1 MQITIGVISNSLLK
15 KSGST
20 KMNYLSII
28 YDEHIEKPYCI
39 NGWSI
44 GVCTTC
50 GCSAIRTRIF
60 NFIVSELD
68 INPEQTG
75 TRKYYRSLSNVQNAT
90 LLRKMIENLC
100 ETLNKLSD
108 RETRRIGEIDYGSDV
123 PRFMHSSFLVFLVLE
138 IWVSLRTIYEE
149 RQREDAL
156 KYFLGNIQNN
166 VVHKLITSMDDHFK
180 AHRYRQD
187 LSKNQF

>member
-1 MQITIGVISNSLLK
+1 
-15 KSGST
+15 
-20 KMNYLSII
+20 MNYLSII
-28 YDEHIEKPYCI
+28 YEEHLEKPYCI
-39 NGWSI
+39 SGWGI

-50 GCSAIRTRIF
+50 GCNAIRTRIF

-68 INPEQTG
+68 INPEETG
-75 TRKYYRSLSNVQNAT
+75 TRKYHRSLSNVQNAS

-100 ETLNKLSD
+100 ENLNKLDD
-108 RETRRIGEIDYGSDV
+108 RETRRIGDIDYGSDV

-138 IWVSLRTIYEE
+138 IWVSLRRIYGE